1 MYMRSSHCGTL
12 EANPTRNHE
21 VADSIPGL
29 TRWVKDAALLPW
41 AAVSVADLAWIL
53 HCCGCGI
60 GSSYSSNET
69 PRLGTT
75 TCHKCGPKQQKNTHT
90 HTDVCVCMCT
100 RICACVCVYIYVHGY
115 IYIYIFLYVCTRV
128 LSPYICLHMYMCVHM
143 YVCTHVCMCTRV
155 YLCVCVCVWVG
166 VCLHMN
172 VSCKEILSF
181 PHLPTYKCV
190 YLFDEMEFNAL
201 IILRLMR
208 EERLITCKGPDRKY
222 FKFVGSKVSVI
233 TTPVYASG
241 TKSSHKQ
248 YADEHDKRTG
258 ISELDYQ

>member
-1 MYMRSSHCGTL
+1 MC
-12 EANPTRNHE
+12 
-21 VADSIPGL
+21 
-29 TRWVKDAALLPW
+29 
-41 AAVSVADLAWIL
+41 
-53 HCCGCGI
+53 
-60 GSSYSSNET
+60 
-69 PRLGTT
+69 
-75 TCHKCGPKQQKNTHT
+75 
-90 HTDVCVCMCT
+90 VCVCVYICSWVYIYLHIPICVHTCVVSVHMSAHVHVCAHVCVYPCVYVYTCVFMCV
-100 RICACVCVYIYVHGY
+100 CACVCV
-115 IYIYIFLYVCTRV
+115 
-128 LSPYICLHMYMCVHM
+128 
-143 YVCTHVCMCTRV
+143 
-155 YLCVCVCVWVG
+155 CVC

-248 YADEHDKRTG
+248 YADEHDKRAG
-258 ISELDYQ
+258 ISVLDYQ

>member
-1 MYMRSSHCGTL
+1 MGIYIFTYSYMCAH
-12 EANPTRNHE
+12 
-21 VADSIPGL
+21 V
-29 TRWVKDAALLPW
+29 
-41 AAVSVADLAWIL
+41 
-53 HCCGCGI
+53 CCLR
-60 GSSYSSNET
+60 T
-69 PRLGTT
+69 
-75 TCHKCGPKQQKNTHT
+75 
-90 HTDVCVCMCT
+90 CVCTYTCVCT
-100 RICACVCVYIYVHGY
+100 CVCVPMCVCVHVCIYVCVR
-115 IYIYIFLYVCTRV
+115 VC
-128 LSPYICLHMYMCVHM
+128 
-143 YVCTHVCMCTRV
+143 
-155 YLCVCVCVWVG
+155 LCVCVF

-241 TKSSHKQ
+241 TKTSHKQ
-248 YADEHDKRTG
+248 YADEHDKSTG
-258 ISELDYQ
+258 IYELDYQ

>member
-1 MYMRSSHCGTL
+1 M
-12 EANPTRNHE
+12 
-21 VADSIPGL
+21 
-29 TRWVKDAALLPW
+29 
-41 AAVSVADLAWIL
+41 
-53 HCCGCGI
+53 
-60 GSSYSSNET
+60 
-69 PRLGTT
+69 
-75 TCHKCGPKQQKNTHT
+75 
-90 HTDVCVCMCT
+90 CV
-100 RICACVCVYIYVHGY
+100 CVCVYICSWVY
-115 IYIYIFLYVCTRV
+115 IY
-128 LSPYICLHMYMCVHM
+128 LHIPICVHTCVVSVHM
-143 YVCTHVCMCTRV
+143 SAHVHVCAH
-155 YLCVCVCVWVG
+155 VCVYPCVYVYTCVFIRVSVCG
-166 VCLHMN
+166 CLHMN

-248 YADEHDKRTG
+248 YADEHDKRAG
-258 ISELDYQ
+258 ISVLDYQ

>member
-1 MYMRSSHCGTL
+1 M
-12 EANPTRNHE
+12 
-21 VADSIPGL
+21 
-29 TRWVKDAALLPW
+29 
-41 AAVSVADLAWIL
+41 
-53 HCCGCGI
+53 
-60 GSSYSSNET
+60 
-69 PRLGTT
+69 
-75 TCHKCGPKQQKNTHT
+75 
-90 HTDVCVCMCT
+90 CV
-100 RICACVCVYIYVHGY
+100 CVCVYICSWVY
-115 IYIYIFLYVCTRV
+115 IYLHIPICVHTCVVSVHMSAHVHVCAHVCVYPCVYVYTCV
-128 LSPYICLHMYMCVHM
+128 FMCVC
-143 YVCTHVCMCTRV
+143 VC
-155 YLCVCVCVWVG
+155 LCVCVF

-241 TKSSHKQ
+241 TKTSHKQ
-248 YADEHDKRTG
+248 YADEHDKRAG
-258 ISELDYQ
+258 ISVLDYQ

>member
-1 MYMRSSHCGTL
+1 
-12 EANPTRNHE
+12 
-21 VADSIPGL
+21 
-29 TRWVKDAALLPW
+29 
-41 AAVSVADLAWIL
+41 
-53 HCCGCGI
+53 
-60 GSSYSSNET
+60 
-69 PRLGTT
+69 
-75 TCHKCGPKQQKNTHT
+75 
-90 HTDVCVCMCT
+90 
-100 RICACVCVYIYVHGY
+100 
-115 IYIYIFLYVCTRV
+115 
-128 LSPYICLHMYMCVHM
+128 
-143 YVCTHVCMCTRV
+143 
-155 YLCVCVCVWVG
+155 
-166 VCLHMN
+166 MN

>member
-1 MYMRSSHCGTL
+1 MC
-12 EANPTRNHE
+12 
-21 VADSIPGL
+21 
-29 TRWVKDAALLPW
+29 
-41 AAVSVADLAWIL
+41 
-53 HCCGCGI
+53 
-60 GSSYSSNET
+60 
-69 PRLGTT
+69 
-75 TCHKCGPKQQKNTHT
+75 
-90 HTDVCVCMCT
+90 VCVCVYICSWVYIYLHIPICVHTCVVSVHMSAHVHVCAHVCVYPCVYVYTCVFMCV
-100 RICACVCVYIYVHGY
+100 CACVCVWGG
-115 IYIYIFLYVCTRV
+115 
-128 LSPYICLHMYMCVHM
+128 
-143 YVCTHVCMCTRV
+143 
-155 YLCVCVCVWVG
+155 VG

-241 TKSSHKQ
+241 TKTSHKQ
-248 YADEHDKRTG
+248 YADEHDKRAG
-258 ISELDYQ
+258 ISVLDYQ